1 MGRDVREYS
10 SISSSKQQEMD
21 LNSKKCDLDFPAYKT
36 EMVLIIISSF
46 VLLKWKL
53 HGKSVVR
60 L

>member
-1 MGRDVREYS
+1 
-10 SISSSKQQEMD
+10 MD

-36 EMVLIIISSF
+36 EMVLIIIPSF